1 MAQYL
6 VTYTNGCDQHITA
19 DKVHLNSAEGHYV
32 FTTSTGERVAFTPL
46 SGVLSIVRIETTKDC
61 GYPRQDGDVTVLGPE
76 IFASAD
82 GETICWKGEN
92 YTRQSTSKTVTG

>member
-32 FTTSTGERVAFTPL
+32 FTTSNGERVAFTPL
-46 SGVLSIVRIETTKDC
+46 SGVLSIVRMPEPSTATSTTHPPAADNSAPKRRGDWCCSLAYQTNGKQHVDDC
-61 GYPRQDGDVTVLGPE
+61 T
-76 IFASAD
+76 AN
-82 GETICWKGEN
+82 T
-92 YTRQSTSKTVTG
+92 